1 MTDKREFLVQVDE
14 YGNWTEGKY
23 RKVNA
28 EELDEILKKYGD
40 RVLSICSSRS
50 RGAMTMWACFK
61 SRINSG
67 CYSDM
72 INAYTLLSDDPKSL
86 HEREHE
92 LRHAWDEYEELWAIR
107 YHGTLEQYY
116 LDEAKKA
123 REHAERYQQTEPLR
137 PRLHAPAAT
146 STKSRSS
153 RAIASKK
160 YAERKTSP
168 PARRSR
174 SRCSATAARSESTA
188 TKAPQRGTARRS

>member
-1 MTDKREFLVQVDE
+1 MNNETTESTRRESYEAIKPETSKRGTLILEVLGDKEMTVDE
-14 YGNWTEGKY
+14 IVYALMNRGKIHALGKY

-123 REHAERYQQTEPLR
+123 REHAERYQQTE
-137 PRLHAPAAT
+137 T
-146 STKSRSS
+146 TNKGD
-153 RAIASKK
+153 KK
-160 YAERKTSP
+160 
-168 PARRSR
+168 
-174 SRCSATAARSESTA
+174 
-188 TKAPQRGTARRS
+188 Q

>member
-67 CYSDM
+67 CYSDL
-72 INAYTLLSDDPKSL
+72 INAYALLSDDPKSL

-123 REHAERYQQTEPLR
+123 REHAERYQQTE
-137 PRLHAPAAT
+137 T
-146 STKSRSS
+146 TNKGD
-153 RAIASKK
+153 KK
-160 YAERKTSP
+160 
-168 PARRSR
+168 
-174 SRCSATAARSESTA
+174 
-188 TKAPQRGTARRS
+188 Q

>member
-67 CYSDM
+67 CY
-72 INAYTLLSDDPKSL
+72 LSL
-86 HEREHE
+86 IH
-92 LRHAWDEYEELWAIR
+92 I
-107 YHGTLEQYY
+107 
-116 LDEAKKA
+116 
-123 REHAERYQQTEPLR
+123 
-137 PRLHAPAAT
+137 
-146 STKSRSS
+146 
-153 RAIASKK
+153 
-160 YAERKTSP
+160 
-168 PARRSR
+168 
-174 SRCSATAARSESTA
+174 
-188 TKAPQRGTARRS
+188 